1 MVIAVS
7 PKIVNQR
14 PAPSTLRWTAA
25 AVAALLLG
33 ACSGDKKEVDAPVP
47 RPGASAGTSSAPSGG
62 YAYGG
67 AVPGAAGGANR
78 FKAPG
83 PVASG
88 TPDLNTVPTPAPKA
102 RSSREEREETIAG
115 LVADR
120 SNARYADQG
129 GRTMPVAVRP
139 LVDTPEAAKTDAVA
153 RLEAAAPQRPPAPV
167 TPPPSLEPLP
177 QIAPVNADV
186 GPRSPGS
193 APRRGAA
200 TGGDEVKVAGSPV
213 SLQGFRPLAEFSA
226 QTYSKSSLAGTM
238 SMIGGGLT
246 PNDRNVLN
254 STARAQI
261 DSRGKGVLRVVGH
274 GTGGMDRAV
283 VAANELLRLGVAKNN
298 IYIGMDMIAGPTEVF
313 LDRAK

>member
-7 PKIVNQR
+7 LNPPRQR
-14 PAPSTLRWTAA
+14 PQLAILSWTAA

-33 ACSGDKKEVDAPVP
+33 ACSSKKEVDAPVP
-47 RPGASAGTSSAPSGG
+47 RPGQTSDASPGTSTGG
-62 YAYGG
+62 GFAYGG
-67 AVPGAAGGANR
+67 AVPGAAGSR

-83 PVASG
+83 PVAGG
-88 TPDLNTVPTPAPKA
+88 TPDLNTVPAKAPTP
-102 RSSREEREETIAG
+102 RSSREEREEAIAG

-139 LVDTPEAAKTDAVA
+139 LVDTPEAVKADALA
-153 RLEAAAPQRPPAPV
+153 RLEAAAPPRPTEPMTPA
-167 TPPPSLEPLP
+167 PSLEPLP
-177 QIAPVNADV
+177 QATPVSGDV
-186 GPRSPGS
+186 GPRTPGT
-193 APRRGAA
+193 APRRGAGG
-200 TGGDEVKVAGSPV
+200 GGDEVQMAGSPV
-213 SLQGFRPLAEFSA
+213 SLQGFRALGDFSA

-283 VAANELLRLGVAKNN
+283 IAASELQRLGVAKNN
-298 IYIGMDMIAGPTEVF
+298 IYVGMDMIAGPTEVF

>member
-7 PKIVNQR
+7 PKTVSLR
-14 PAPSTLRWTAA
+14 PQTSTLRWTAA

-33 ACSGDKKEVDAPVP
+33 ACSGDKKEVDAPVA
-47 RPGASAGTSSAPSGG
+47 RPEASSDASPASGG
-62 YAYGG
+62 GFAYGG
-67 AVPGAAGGANR
+67 AVPGATGGSR
-78 FKAPG
+78 FAAPG
-83 PVASG
+83 PLASG
-88 TPDLNTVPTPAPKA
+88 TPDLNTVPTQAPKA
-102 RSSREEREETIAG
+102 RSSREDREEAVAG

-129 GRTMPVAVRP
+129 GRTMPVAVRS

-153 RLEAAAPQRPPAPV
+153 RLDAAAPQRPTEPT
-167 TPPPSLEPLP
+167 TPPPALEPLP
-177 QIAPVNADV
+177 PTTPVTGDV
-186 GPRSPGS
+186 GPRSPGT
-193 APRRGAA
+193 APRRGGA
-200 TGGDEVKVAGSPV
+200 TAGDEMQMAGSPI

-261 DSRGKGVLRVVGH
+261 DSRGRGVLRVVGH
-274 GTGGMDRAV
+274 GTGGMERAV
-283 VAANELLRLGVAKNN
+283 IAASELQRLGVAKNN
-298 IYIGMDMIAGPTEVF
+298 IYVGMDMIAGPTEVF
-313 LDRAK
+313 MDRAK